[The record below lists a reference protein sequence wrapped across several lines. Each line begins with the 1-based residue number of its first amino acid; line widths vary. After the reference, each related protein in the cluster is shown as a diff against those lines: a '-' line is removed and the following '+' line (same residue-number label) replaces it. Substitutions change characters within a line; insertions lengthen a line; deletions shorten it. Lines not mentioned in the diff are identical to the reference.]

1 MTANNKIN
9 NDRRVAPNFKGEKK
23 KRYEQLLQLRDEL
36 LDQVRNLSSSALT
49 FHREAGED
57 LADVGSENFS
67 RDMGLALMTEEG
79 HKVALIQ
86 DAIERLIDG
95 SYGTCIDC
103 DGSIGSGRLDAI
115 PYAKLCI
122 DCKSIREDYE
132 RMGQEPPVKE
142 EEELVE

>member
-1 MTANNKIN
+1 MTEKTHKN
-9 NDRRVAPNFKGEKK
+9 NDRRVAPKFKGEKK

-36 LDQVRNLSSSALT
+36 LDQVRNLSSSALSYR
-49 FHREAGED
+49 REAGED
-57 LADVGSENFS
+57 LADVGSESFS

-86 DAIERLIDG
+86 DAIERLLDD

-103 DGSIGSGRLDAI
+103 SGTIGSGRLDAI

-122 DCKSIREDYE
+122 DCKSTREDYE
-132 RMGQEPPVKE
+132 RMGQEPPARE
-142 EEELVE
+142 EGELVE